1 VGLMFKYMGIV
12 SFAVLA
18 MQSDAIAGDGLFD
31 DLFGPY
37 RYRRDT
43 IAPGAG
49 NAKDMNAAVHVVDP
63 WPPYAGARHIP
74 GDGKR
79 AAEAVRRYHQSGDP
93 AQTEPAAAAPLPIP
107 TGLLPGTTGGDVPA
121 SH

>member
-1 VGLMFKYMGIV
+1 MFKFLGVMGL
-12 SFAVLA
+12 AALA
-18 MQSDAIAGDGLFD
+18 MQGEAAAGDGLLD

-43 IAPGAG
+43 LTPGAG
-49 NAKDMNAAVHVVDP
+49 NAKDMNAAVHVIDP
-63 WPPYAGARHIP
+63 WPPYVGARHIP

-79 AAEAVRRYHQSGDP
+79 AAEAVRRYRQGGDP

-107 TGLLPGTTGGDVPA
+107 TGLLPGTTGGDAPA
-121 SH
+121 SR